1 MLSSPTCGRVIVE
14 VPESASL
21 SVPDRVARY
30 VPHLRPGRSAVQGR
44 GGHAQ
49 TGELAEA
56 EGFLS
61 CRAGED
67 GEAQDRLLRHAFKA
81 IQKMQ
86 SMGPAASIS
95 PAWGKCMCSFAGKR
109 EVMGRKW
116 EKGRMGRVVLHSKTF
131 QR

>member
-95 PAWGKCMCSFAGKR
+95 PAWGKMYVQFCREEGSDGKEVGKR
-109 EVMGRKW
+109 KDGESG
-116 EKGRMGRVVLHSKTF
+116 SAF
-131 QR
+131 